1 MNSDQLTAFFRELI
15 SLIAGIVFLIGA
27 ILNWNWM
34 NDPTQKPHANR
45 YSRGERRIIFFLLGI
60 VLIVVSIWSFLL
72 KLKKRRN

>member
-34 NDPTQKPHANR
+34 NDPTQTPHANR

-72 KLKKRRN
+72 KLK

>member
-34 NDPTQKPHANR
+34 NDPTRHP
-45 YSRGERRIIFFLLGI
+45 ELELDE
-60 VLIVVSIWSFLL
+60 
-72 KLKKRRN
+72 

>member
-1 MNSDQLTAFFRELI
+1 MNSDQLTAFFQELI

-45 YSRGERRIIFFLLGI
+45 YSRGERRIIFFLLGL
-60 VLIVVSIWSFLL
+60 VLIVASIWSLILRL
-72 KLKKRRN
+72 K